1 MTPRGFRYV
10 NEGVGALVLLALL
23 LLFGAILQ
31 AGVLR
36 QWFNPPLKLRV
47 LLPADG
53 VSGLSAGSE
62 VEVLGTRAGQVRRIV
77 IDPDQ
82 QMHAEVDLDRSMN
95 SFVRRDSQAVIRKQF
110 GVAGAAFLDISRGKG
125 APLDWGFAIIPATT
139 ERAPQESIGQILE
152 ELRTRILP
160 IIEDTARAIRAAA
173 AIVERIN
180 DPQGDVQAMVRD
192 VRSLTER
199 IEKGE
204 GAVGRLLNND
214 TLVRELETTVRE
226 ANERLRQARGII
238 TELERTTA
246 EATAITRGVRQR
258 AETTMKSVESI
269 TADMAKA
276 TPQLPAIA
284 RNLEASTANLPQVLV
299 QTQQTA
305 LEMERLL
312 NQLRSHWLLGGMV
325 GGGSGNGRDARDGR
339 QPAREVRP

>member
-1 MTPRGFRYV
+1 MTRRGMRYV
-10 NEGVGALVLLALL
+10 NETAGVVVLLALL
-23 LLFGAILQ
+23 LLMGAILQ

-36 QWFNPPLKLRV
+36 QWFNPPLSLRV
-47 LLPADG
+47 LLPPDG

-77 IDPDQ
+77 IEPNQ
-82 QMHAEVDLDRSMN
+82 QMHAEVELDPNMR
-95 SFVRRDSQAVIRKQF
+95 SFVRKDSEAVIRKRY
-110 GVAGAAFLDISRGKG
+110 GVAGAAFLDIGRGEKD
-125 APLDWGFAIIPATT
+125 PLDWGFAVISATS
-139 ERAPQESIGQILE
+139 ERAPQESIGQIIE
-152 ELRTRILP
+152 ELRTRVLP

-173 AIVERIN
+173 GIVERFN

-192 VRSLTER
+192 VRSLTQR

-214 TLVRELETTVRE
+214 TLVRELESTVQE
-226 ANERLRQARGII
+226 ANQRLRQARGILS
-238 TELERTTA
+238 ELENTTR

-258 AETTMKSVESI
+258 AENTLKNVETIAS
-269 TADMAKA
+269 DLAKT

-284 RNLEASTANLPQVLV
+284 KNLEASTANLPQVLV

-305 LEMERLL
+305 LELERLL
-312 NQLRSHWLLGGMV
+312 NQLRSHWLIGGFG
-325 GGGSGNGRDARDGR
+325 GGGSGNGNGGGR

>member
-1 MTPRGFRYV
+1 V
-10 NEGVGALVLLALL
+10 NESAGVLVIVAALL
-23 LLFGAILQ
+23 FLGAILQ

-36 QWFNPPLKLRV
+36 HWFNPPLSLRV
-47 LLPADG
+47 LLPPDG
-53 VSGLSAGSE
+53 VAGLSAGSQ
-62 VEVLGTRAGQVRRIV
+62 VEVLGTRAGEVRRIV
-77 IDPDQ
+77 IEPDM
-82 QMHAEVDLDRSMN
+82 QMHAEVELDRGMD
-95 SFVRRDSQAVIRKQF
+95 SFVRRDSTAVIRKQF

-125 APLDWGFAIIPATT
+125 GPLDWGFAVIPATT

-160 IIEDTARAIRAAA
+160 IVEDTARAIRAAA

-180 DPQGDVQAMVRD
+180 DPKGDVQGMVRD
-192 VRSLTER
+192 VRALTDR

-204 GAVGRLLNND
+204 GAIGRLFSDD

-226 ANERLRQARGII
+226 ANERLRQARGVIA
-238 TELERTTA
+238 ELERTTA

-258 AETTMKSVESI
+258 AETTMKSVETI
-269 TADMAKA
+269 TSDLAKA

-284 RNLEASTANLPQVLV
+284 RNLEASTATLPQVLV

-325 GGGSGNGRDARDGR
+325 GGGGTGRDGRDAR